1 MPEGKDVEEL
11 QYNGYRFAF
20 SRWGDRDAP
29 AIMLIMGLGMPG
41 IAWPETLIAMLV
53 REGFQVIVPDNR
65 DCGKSSR
72 FDDFVPDGK
81 DVAEA
86 IARTLLRRRVTS
98 GYALEDMAF
107 DLERILNELGIRRV
121 HVVGISMGGMIAQ
134 VMAVQ
139 CPNRVATLTSIASA
153 SGNPST
159 GLGRATAIWKLLK
172 KPESD
177 STEGL
182 RNYFRG
188 VFTALAGPKY
198 QPAEPELESMLNRI
212 ETFNYDPAAMYRQ
225 LLAIL
230 ASGDRAWQLARL
242 QLPTLVIHGTADP
255 LLPLAAGEETAR
267 LIPEAKLV
275 SIQGMGH
282 QLPEALVPEIGSLIA
297 GHCHTHP
304 A

>member
-1 MPEGKDVEEL
+1 MEEL
-11 QYNGYRFAF
+11 QYNGYRFAY

-29 AIMLIMGLGMPG
+29 AILLIMGLGMPG
-41 IAWPETLIAMLV
+41 AAWPESLIAMLV
-53 REGFQVIVPDNR
+53 REGFQVLVPDNR
-65 DCGKSSR
+65 DCGQSSR
-72 FDDFVPDGK
+72 FDEFVPDGK

-98 GYALEDMAF
+98 SYALEDMAF

-121 HVVGISMGGMIAQ
+121 HVAGISMGGMIAQ

-153 SGNPST
+153 TGNPST
-159 GLGRATAIWKLLK
+159 GLGRASAIWKLLK
-172 KPESD
+172 KPGSV
-177 STEGL
+177 SSEGL
-182 RNYFRG
+182 RSYFSG

-198 QPAEPELESMLNRI
+198 QPTGTELESMLDRI
-212 ETFNYDPAAMYRQ
+212 ETFNYDPAAMYRL

-230 ASGDRAWQLARL
+230 ASGDRSWQLERL

-255 LLPLAAGEETAR
+255 LLPLAAGKETAR
-267 LIPEAKLV
+267 LIPGAKLV
-275 SIQGMGH
+275 CIQGMGH
-282 QLPEALVPEIGSLIA
+282 QLPEVLVPEIGALIA
-297 GHCHTHP
+297 GHCHAHP

>member
-1 MPEGKDVEEL
+1 MEEL
-11 QYNGYRFAF
+11 QYNGYRFAY

-29 AIMLIMGLGMPG
+29 AILLIMGLGMPG
-41 IAWPETLIAMLV
+41 AAWPESLIAMLV
-53 REGFQVIVPDNR
+53 REGFQVLVPDNR
-65 DCGKSSR
+65 DCGQSSR
-72 FDDFVPDGK
+72 FDEFVPDGK

-98 GYALEDMAF
+98 SYALEDMAF

-121 HVVGISMGGMIAQ
+121 HVAGISMGGMIAQ

-153 SGNPST
+153 TGNPST
-159 GLGRATAIWKLLK
+159 GLGRASAIWKLLK
-172 KPESD
+172 KPGSV
-177 STEGL
+177 SSEGL
-182 RNYFRG
+182 RSYFSG

-198 QPAEPELESMLNRI
+198 QPTGTELESMLDRI

-230 ASGDRAWQLARL
+230 ASGDRSWQLERL

-255 LLPLAAGEETAR
+255 LLPLAAGKETAR
-267 LIPEAKLV
+267 LIPGAKLV
-275 SIQGMGH
+275 CIQGMGH
-282 QLPEALVPEIGSLIA
+282 QLPEVLVPEIGALIA
-297 GHCHTHP
+297 GHCHAHP